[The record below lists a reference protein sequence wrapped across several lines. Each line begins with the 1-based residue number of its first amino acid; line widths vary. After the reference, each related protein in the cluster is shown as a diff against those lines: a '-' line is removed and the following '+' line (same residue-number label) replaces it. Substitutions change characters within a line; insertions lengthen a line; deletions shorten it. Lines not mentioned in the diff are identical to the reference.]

1 MGDIQDYIMP
11 FITFILGG
19 GLITFLKYRKEVA
32 DSDKKDRR
40 EFDAIE
46 RDKYKKMAEEQEKRI
61 SQLELLVINSNHP
74 EWRKNSRGV
83 YEYVSTSYEI
93 CILLP
98 MGKRKEDAIGK
109 SDEEIFQGY
118 PKVWKTLKELD
129 IEAALSPLKTAVK
142 RGIKFPNNEDTM
154 MVIKEIA
161 QTIDDRTYYIGR
173 AYRDE
178 LVHASTR

>member
-32 DSDKKDRR
+32 DSEKKDRR
-40 EFDAIE
+40 EFDAME

-61 SQLELLVINSNHP
+61 SQLELLLVNTNHP

-109 SDEEIFQGY
+109 TDEEIFTGY
-118 PKVWKTLKELD
+118 PKVWKTLRDLD

-142 RGIKFPNNEDTM
+142 KGFKFPNNDDTM
-154 MVIKEIA
+154 MVIKEIV
-161 QTIDDRTYYIGR
+161 QTIDDKTFYIGR
-173 AYRDE
+173 AYREE
-178 LVHASTR
+178 LIHETAR